1 MATGQAAGQRII
13 HTHIGTLMTLLRS
26 VFVFLLFSPTAFAQ
40 LSVAPPVPEG
50 YEAPTREV
58 AVNDPWQGY
67 NRGMHKFNR
76 AVDDNFFKPIAKGY
90 NKITPRPI
98 RTGISNFFINLFQP
112 FSAVHLLLQG
122 RPGAAGAALG
132 RFAINATLGLGGLFD
147 PATDAGIP
155 LRREDLGQ
163 TFAVWGW
170 NNSRYFELPFLGAST
185 LRDAFGFAGDALFAD
200 NAKVSPF
207 DYVNKPERYY
217 VFGLYLIDLRAG
229 ALAGEK
235 LVRGGDGDDY
245 VLIRDAY
252 LQNRDFQI
260 HDRTARD
267 ELPDYLQD
275 DDSLD
280 RDE

>member
-1 MATGQAAGQRII
+1 
-13 HTHIGTLMTLLRS
+13 MTSLCRFI
-26 VFVFLLFSPTAFAQ
+26 VILLFSSMAWAQ
-40 LSVAPPVPEG
+40 IPVAPPMPEG
-50 YEAPTREV
+50 YQAPVREV
-58 AVNDPWQGY
+58 TVKDPWQGY

-76 AVDDNFFKPIAKGY
+76 AVDENFLKPVAKGY
-90 NKITPRPI
+90 KKITPKPI
-98 RTGISNFFINLFQP
+98 RTGISNFFVNLFQP
-112 FSAVHLLLQG
+112 LSAVHFLLQG

-132 RFAINATLGLGGLFD
+132 RFALNATLGLGGLFD

-163 TFAVWGW
+163 TLAVWGW
-170 NNSRYFELPFLGAST
+170 NNSRYFELPFLGPST

-207 DYVNKPERYY
+207 DYVNTPERYY
-217 VFGLYLIDLRAG
+217 VLGLYLIDLRAG

-280 RDE
+280 GGE

>member
-1 MATGQAAGQRII
+1 
-13 HTHIGTLMTLLRS
+13 MTLLCRLI
-26 VFVFLLFSPTAFAQ
+26 VILLFSSMAWAQ
-40 LSVAPPVPEG
+40 VPVAPPPPEG
-50 YEAPTREV
+50 YQAPVRDVE
-58 AVNDPWQGY
+58 VNDPWQGY
-67 NRGMHKFNR
+67 NRGMHRFNR
-76 AVDDNFFKPIAKGY
+76 SVDKNFAKPIAKGY
-90 NKITPRPI
+90 KKITPKPI
-98 RTGISNFFINLFQP
+98 RTGISNVFVNLFQP
-112 FSAVHLLLQG
+112 LSAVHFLLQG
-122 RPGAAGAALG
+122 RPGAAAAALG
-132 RFAINATLGLGGLFD
+132 RFALNATLGLVGLFD

-170 NNSRYFELPFLGAST
+170 DNSRYFELPFLGPST
-185 LRDAFGFAGDALFAD
+185 LRDTFGFAGDFQ
-200 NAKVSPF
+200 VSPF
-207 DYVNKPERYY
+207 GYLHKPERYY

-280 RDE
+280 EDE

>member
-1 MATGQAAGQRII
+1 
-13 HTHIGTLMTLLRS
+13 MTLPRS
-26 VFVFLLFSPTAFAQ
+26 VLVLVLFSPIAWAQ
-40 LSVAPPVPEG
+40 IPVAPPAPEG
-50 YEAPTREV
+50 YEAPVREV
-58 AVNDPWQGY
+58 AVNDPWEGY

-76 AVDDNFFKPIAKGY
+76 AVDENFAKPIAKGY
-90 NKITPRPI
+90 RNITPKPI
-98 RTGISNFFINLFQP
+98 RTGISNFFVNLFQP
-112 FSAVHLLLQG
+112 LSAVHFLLQG

-132 RFAINATLGLGGLFD
+132 RFALNATLGIGGLFD

-163 TFAVWGW
+163 TLAVWGW
-170 NNSRYFELPFLGAST
+170 DNSRYFELPFLGPST
-185 LRDAFGFAGDALFAD
+185 LRDALGFAGDFQ
-200 NAKVSPF
+200 VSPF
-207 DYVNKPERYY
+207 DYVNTPERYY
-217 VFGLYLIDLRAG
+217 VFGLYLVDLRAG

-245 VLIRDAY
+245 LLIRDAY

-280 RDE
+280 ESE

>member
-1 MATGQAAGQRII
+1 
-13 HTHIGTLMTLLRS
+13 MTLPRS
-26 VFVFLLFSPTAFAQ
+26 VLVLVLFSPIAWAQ
-40 LSVAPPVPEG
+40 IPVAPPTPEG
-50 YEAPTREV
+50 YEAPVREV
-58 AVNDPWQGY
+58 AVNDPWEGY

-76 AVDDNFFKPIAKGY
+76 AVDENFAKPIAKGY
-90 NKITPRPI
+90 RNITPKPI
-98 RTGISNFFINLFQP
+98 RTGISNFFVNLFQP
-112 FSAVHLLLQG
+112 LSAVHFLLQG

-132 RFAINATLGLGGLFD
+132 RFALNATLGIGGLFD

-163 TFAVWGW
+163 TLAVWGW
-170 NNSRYFELPFLGAST
+170 DNSRYFELPFLGPST
-185 LRDAFGFAGDALFAD
+185 LRDAFGFAGDFQ
-200 NAKVSPF
+200 VSPF
-207 DYVNKPERYY
+207 DYVETPERYY
-217 VFGLYLIDLRAG
+217 VFGLYLVDLRAG

-267 ELPDYLQD
+267 ELPDYLQE

-280 RDE
+280 ESE